1 MIYNSYLYFLVSLL
15 TQIWDVMSNEEVGEF
30 VARRVAEQLGWV
42 EELTNDTSN
51 EEQSELKA
59 SKERN
64 MSDNTVEG
72 EVLAKVGDD
81 LLAKCLDKNSR
92 DNMSVL
98 IVALPA
104 CGIVTTN
111 DTAATPAVV
120 RGGTVKRALE
130 YDK

>member
-1 MIYNSYLYFLVSLL
+1 
-15 TQIWDVMSNEEVGEF
+15 MSNEEVGEF

-42 EELTNDTSN
+42 EELSSDSK

-104 CGIVTTN
+104 SGIVTN
-111 DTAATPAVV
+111 DTAATHAVV
-120 RGGTVKRALE
+120 KEPGNVKRTLSWSMH
-130 YDK
+130 

>member
-1 MIYNSYLYFLVSLL
+1 
-15 TQIWDVMSNEEVGEF
+15 
-30 VARRVAEQLGWV
+30 
-42 EELTNDTSN
+42 
-51 EEQSELKA
+51 
-59 SKERN
+59 

-104 CGIVTTN
+104 SGIVTN
-111 DTAATPAVV
+111 DSATHAVV
-120 RGGTVKRALE
+120 KEPGNVKRTLE

>member
-1 MIYNSYLYFLVSLL
+1 
-15 TQIWDVMSNEEVGEF
+15 MSNEEVGEF

-81 LLAKCLDKNSR
+81 LVAKCLDKNSR

-104 CGIVTTN
+104 SGIVTN
-111 DTAATPAVV
+111 DSAATHAVV
-120 RGGTVKRALE
+120 KEPGNVKRTLE

>member
-1 MIYNSYLYFLVSLL
+1 MYLISILLVYLP

-30 VARRVAEQLGWV
+30 VARRVAEQFGWV
-42 EELTNDTSN
+42 ELSKDDSSS

-81 LLAKCLDKNSR
+81 LLAKCLDKKSR

-104 CGIVTTN
+104 SGIIN
-111 DTAATPAVV
+111 DTAATHAVV
-120 RGGTVKRALE
+120 SDVTVKRALE

>member
-1 MIYNSYLYFLVSLL
+1 MSNCFVYLP

-42 EELTNDTSN
+42 EELSNDTSN
-51 EEQSELKA
+51 EEQSELRA

-81 LLAKCLDKNSR
+81 LLAKCLDKKSR

-104 CGIVTTN
+104 SGIVTN
-111 DTAATPAVV
+111 DTTAHAVV
-120 RGGTVKRALE
+120 KEPGNVKRTLE

>member
-1 MIYNSYLYFLVSLL
+1 
-15 TQIWDVMSNEEVGEF
+15 MSNEEVGEF
-30 VARRVAEQLGWV
+30 VARRVAEQFGWV
-42 EELTNDTSN
+42 DELTNDTK

-104 CGIVTTN
+104 SGIVPN

-120 RGGTVKRALE
+120 KEPGNVKRTLE

>member
-1 MIYNSYLYFLVSLL
+1 
-15 TQIWDVMSNEEVGEF
+15 MSNEEVGEF

-42 EELTNDTSN
+42 DELSNDSK

-104 CGIVTTN
+104 SGIVTN
-111 DTAATPAVV
+111 DTTTVPAAVKEP
-120 RGGTVKRALE
+120 GNVKRALE

>member
-1 MIYNSYLYFLVSLL
+1 
-15 TQIWDVMSNEEVGEF
+15 MSNEEVGDF

-42 EELTNDTSN
+42 ELSNDDSS
-51 EEQSELKA
+51 EKQSELKA
-59 SKERN
+59 SKERNN

-81 LLAKCLDKNSR
+81 LLATCLDKNSR

-104 CGIVTTN
+104 SGVVTN
-111 DTAATPAVV
+111 DTAATHAAV
-120 RGGTVKRALE
+120 RDGIVKRALE

>member
-1 MIYNSYLYFLVSLL
+1 
-15 TQIWDVMSNEEVGEF
+15 MSNEEVGEF
-30 VARRVAEQLGWV
+30 VARRVAEQFGWV
-42 EELTNDTSN
+42 DELSNDDSS
-51 EEQSELKA
+51 EKQSELKA

-98 IVALPA
+98 IIALPA
-104 CGIVTTN
+104 SGIVVTN
-111 DTAATPAVV
+111 DTAAIHAVV
-120 RGGTVKRALE
+120 KERGNVKRALE